1 MKSPIRTY
9 GFINAKLRARISMLL
24 DDEKIQQLVLARSLT
39 EVLGLLR
46 TTPYEVIDEVYRK
59 TGDLKLGEL
68 ELFKLEVGIY
78 EEITRY
84 TEGVLLR
91 VVRALLLRYEIDILK
106 NAIRLFFE
114 RNVRHRSI
122 EAARYYVYREKILH
136 DFSIDEIIGA
146 SSVEGITQALKK
158 SPYRAIVEENWESV
172 EKNRSL
178 FPLEIGFDRFYYQ
191 NLLSETARLSQTD
204 RRVVERLIGVEID
217 LQNIYWITRY
227 AGYYEVSSDWLHT
240 LIVPGGHN
248 LRVDTIQDALHAENV
263 THFLQGLLRGN
274 YPDISMLLSS
284 DTHDRTSHLLLIERL
299 LEQIMI
305 HEVKKTLAG
314 FPFTIGIILSYY
326 ILKRNEIRKIQ
337 TILNAKQ
344 YEISPDRI
352 KGALS

>member
-24 DDEKIQQLVLARSLT
+24 DEEKIQQLVQARSLI
-39 EVLGLLR
+39 EALGLLR
-46 TTPYEVIDEVYRK
+46 TTPYEMIDVVYRK

-68 ELFKLEVGIY
+68 EFFKIEVGIY

-91 VVRALLLRYEIDILK
+91 VVQALLLRYEIDILK
-106 NAIRLFFE
+106 NAVRLFYD
-114 RNVRHRSI
+114 RNIRHRSI
-122 EAARYYVYREKILH
+122 EAAWYYVYREKILH

-146 SSVEGITQALKK
+146 NSIERITEALKK
-158 SPYRAIVEENWESV
+158 SPYSAIIEENWENV
-172 EKNRSL
+172 EKTRSL
-178 FPLEIGFDRFYYQ
+178 FSLEIAFDRFYYQ
-191 NLLSETARLSQTD
+191 NLLNETACLSQTD
-204 RRVVERLIGVEID
+204 RRVVERLVGVEID

-227 AGYYEVSSDWLHT
+227 TAYYEVSSDRLHE

-248 LRVDTIQDALHAENV
+248 LSAPAIEEALHAENM
-263 THFLQGLLRGN
+263 THFLQSLLRGN

-284 DTHDRTSHLLLIERL
+284 NTHGSTSRLLLIERL
-299 LEQIMI
+299 LEKIMI
-305 HEVKKTLAG
+305 HEVRKTLAG
-314 FPFTIGIILSYY
+314 FPFSIGIILSYY

-344 YEISPDRI
+344 YDLSPDRI
-352 KGALS
+352 KGAMS

>member
-9 GFINAKLRARISMLL
+9 GFINAKLRARISKLL
-24 DDEKIQQLVLARSLT
+24 DDEKLQQMVQARSLT
-39 EVLGLLR
+39 ETLGLLR
-46 TTPYEVIDEVYRK
+46 GTSYETIDEVYRK

-68 ELFKLEVGIY
+68 EFFKIEVSIY

-84 TEGVLLR
+84 AEGVLLR

-106 NAIRLFFE
+106 NAIRLFFDK
-114 RNVRHRSI
+114 NLRHRSI
-122 EAARYYVYREKILH
+122 EAARYYVYRKKILH
-136 DFSIDEIIGA
+136 DISIDEIIGA
-146 SSVEGITQALKK
+146 NRVEGIAEALKK
-158 SPYRAIVEENWESV
+158 SPYRAIVEENWENV
-172 EKNRSL
+172 EKTGSL
-178 FPLEIGFDRFYYQ
+178 FALEIAFDRFYYQ
-191 NLLSETARLSQTD
+191 NLLNETARLSQTD

-227 AGYYEVSSDWLHT
+227 IGYYNVSSDRLHT

-248 LRVDTIQDALHAENV
+248 LSAGTVEDALHAENV
-263 THFLQGLLRGN
+263 THFLQGILKSN

-284 DTHDRTSHLLLIERL
+284 DTRDSTSRLLLIERL

-326 ILKRNEIRKIQ
+326 ILKRNEIRKMQ

-344 YEISPDRI
+344 YELSPDRI